1 MTEATTRR
9 LIHELRDAI
18 KDAEALV
25 AATAGDLG
33 ERAKEARDK
42 ASESAGRAQ
51 AGLEELES
59 QLAARAKAMAE
70 DATDYVRENP
80 WQSIGI
86 AAAIGV
92 VAGLLLGRR

>member
-9 LIHELRDAI
+9 LIQELRAAM
-18 KDAEALV
+18 KDVEDLV

-33 ERAKEARDK
+33 ERAKEARQK
-42 ASESAGRAQ
+42 ASESAGKAQ
-51 AGLEELES
+51 AGLEELEG
-59 QLAARAKAMAE
+59 QLAARAKAIAE

-86 AAAIGV
+86 AAAIGM
-92 VAGLLLGRR
+92 VAGLLLSRR

>member
-9 LIHELRDAI
+9 LIHELRAAI

-25 AATAGDLG
+25 TATAGDLG
-33 ERAKEARDK
+33 EHAKQAREK
-42 ASESAGRAQ
+42 ASASAGRAR

-59 QLAARAKAMAE
+59 QLAARAKLMAE
-70 DATDYVRENP
+70 DATGYVRDNP

-86 AAAIGV
+86 AAAVGV
-92 VAGLLLGRR
+92 VAGLLIARR